1 MTIQDI
7 LHIYIYIL
15 YIMTIQDILY
25 IYIHY
30 IMTIQDI
37 LSTYNS
43 IRAPAQAHATLIYWY
58 INATLIYWYISA
70 S

>member
-1 MTIQDI
+1 
-7 LHIYIYIL
+7 
-15 YIMTIQDILY
+15 MTIQDILY